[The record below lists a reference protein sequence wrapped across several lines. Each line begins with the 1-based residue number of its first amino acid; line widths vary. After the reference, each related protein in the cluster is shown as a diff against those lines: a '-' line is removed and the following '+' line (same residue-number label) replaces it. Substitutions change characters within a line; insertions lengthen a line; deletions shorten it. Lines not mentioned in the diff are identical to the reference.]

1 MTSVEKFSSF
11 LDWKTIIVDSYKDL
25 GLDEIDLAIVLIIDR
40 YKSEGQSL
48 VTPELIALKHTQP
61 CEVIDSHL
69 SNLMSKGY
77 IVISDTK
84 AGLET
89 SIRPL
94 IDKVILNVIVSTEKE
109 NGHINDEIYSLLEQ
123 SLSRPLT
130 QFEISVVRSWFE
142 NGEKIEQIK
151 EAINV
156 ANFSNKKNINY
167 INSVLLEWKRRN
179 DIAESGD
186 SVITNKWRKNINET
200 IEIANLNWLEDE
212 Q

>member
-11 LDWKTIIVDSYKDL
+11 MDWKTIIVDSYKDL
-25 GLDEIDLAIVLIIDR
+25 GLDEIDLAIILIIDR
-40 YKSEGQSL
+40 YKSDGQSL
-48 VTPELIALKHTQP
+48 VTPELIALKHTAS
-61 CEVIDSHL
+61 CDVIDSHL

-77 IVISDTK
+77 ISIVDSK
-84 AGLET
+84 NGLET
-89 SIRPL
+89 SLKPL
-94 IDKVILNVIVSTEKE
+94 IDKIIMDVIVSSEKA
-109 NGHINDEIYSLLEQ
+109 NGHINDEIYTLLEQ

-142 NGEKIEQIK
+142 NGEKVEQIK
-151 EAINV
+151 EAINL
-156 ANFSNKKNINY
+156 ANFTNKKTVNY

-186 SVITNKWRKNINET
+186 SVITNKWRKDINKT
-200 IEIANLNWLEDE
+200 IELANLNWLEDG

>member
-1 MTSVEKFSSF
+1 M
-11 LDWKTIIVDSYKDL
+11 DWKTIIVDSYKDL

-40 YKSEGQSL
+40 YKSEGQAL
-48 VTPELIALKHTQP
+48 VSPDLIALKHTASS
-61 CEVIDSHL
+61 EVIDSHL

-77 IVISDTK
+77 VTINDTK

-89 SIRPL
+89 SLKPL
-94 IDKVILNVIVSTEKE
+94 IDKLVLNVIVASEKE
-109 NGHINDEIYSLLEQ
+109 SARCNDEIYTLLEQ

-130 QFEISVVRSWFE
+130 QFEINVVRSWFD
-142 NGEKIEQIK
+142 NGEKVEKIK
-151 EAINV
+151 EAIEL
-156 ANFSNKKNINY
+156 ASFTNKKNINY

-186 SVITNKWRKNINET
+186 SVITNKWRKNISET
-200 IEIANLNWLEDE
+200 IEIANLNWLEDA